1 MPGCE
6 MGDIGPKFGYN
17 SKDNGYLI
25 MTHVKVPRE
34 NMLRRY
40 VELDRQGNISLKGD
54 LRAVYGIM
62 MQTRVLISY
71 QCNLD
76 LAHILTIALRYSVVR
91 RQFSTIEG

>member
-25 MTHVKVPRE
+25 LSNVRVPRE

-40 VELDRQGNISLKGD
+40 IEVERDGNILLKGD

-62 MQTRVLISY
+62 MQTRVLICY

-76 LAHILTIALRYSVVR
+76 LGHILTIALRYAVVR
-91 RQFSTIEG
+91 RQFSTIDG